1 MGKQKNISQYQF
13 CKTAESFKSY
23 IRESDICLRTD
34 EYIIVH
40 LDGVDFTH
48 KYYRQYNSEIKGR
61 VVNAIAESAKE
72 ICSKI
77 SSIRIAYACSDEV
90 TFILDGKDI
99 VSNNNNRLN
108 KIISKF
114 ASMLTLKFY
123 QNIAALHSEEIEK
136 LANNAIF
143 SAKAYNLPAYK
154 IEQYLKW
161 RLMACKKLIFDK
173 KEKYEEKADWEKFGY
188 LICKYDQW
196 ESKCIDFEGKK
207 IQKSPQNEFFRIK

>member
-1 MGKQKNISQYQF
+1 MDKQKNISQCKF

-136 LANNAIF
+136 IANNAIF

-173 KEKYEEKADWEKFGY
+173 KENYEEKADWEKFGY

>member
-1 MGKQKNISQYQF
+1 MDKQKNISQCKF

-23 IRESDICLRTD
+23 TRESDICLRTD

-123 QNIAALHSEEIEK
+123 QNIAALNSEEIEK

-173 KEKYEEKADWEKFGY
+173 KENYEEKADWEKFGY

>member
-1 MGKQKNISQYQF
+1 MDKQKNISQYQF
-13 CKTAESFKSY
+13 CKTAESFEFY

-77 SSIRIAYACSDEV
+77 SSIKIAYACSDEV

-99 VSNNNNRLN
+99 LSNNNNRLN
-108 KIISKF
+108 KIINS
-114 ASMLTLKFY
+114 
-123 QNIAALHSEEIEK
+123 
-136 LANNAIF
+136 
-143 SAKAYNLPAYK
+143 
-154 IEQYLKW
+154 
-161 RLMACKKLIFDK
+161 
-173 KEKYEEKADWEKFGY
+173 
-188 LICKYDQW
+188 
-196 ESKCIDFEGKK
+196 
-207 IQKSPQNEFFRIK
+207 

>member
-1 MGKQKNISQYQF
+1 MDKQKNISQYQF
-13 CKTAESFKSY
+13 CKTAESFEFY

-40 LDGVDFTH
+40 LDGVDITH

-77 SSIRIAYACSDEV
+77 SSIKIAYACSDEV

-99 VSNNNNRLN
+99 LSNNNNRLN

-123 QNIAALHSEEIEK
+123 QNIATLHLKEI
-136 LANNAIF
+136 
-143 SAKAYNLPAYK
+143 
-154 IEQYLKW
+154 
-161 RLMACKKLIFDK
+161 
-173 KEKYEEKADWEKFGY
+173 
-188 LICKYDQW
+188 
-196 ESKCIDFEGKK
+196 
-207 IQKSPQNEFFRIK
+207 